1 MKLPTTNYPALTE
14 VSAGRQLPTVAKSN
28 KGFTLIEVAVSVFV
42 LVLGTMTIVGV
53 MANSLKI
60 INVASQTT
68 IAANL
73 SQEGIEVVRNIR
85 DTNWVEG
92 GASYDEGIGAGS
104 YCVEYDDSG
113 PLGSCASNQLYW
125 DGSTYNHGG
134 AGRLTDFIRT
144 INISSE
150 TDSEDNDY
158 IRVISTV
165 NWDNFN
171 VTTETHLYDWK

>member
-1 MKLPTTNYPALTE
+1 MKLPTTNY
-14 VSAGRQLPTVAKSN
+14 RLPTVAKSN

-92 GASYDEGIGAGS
+92 DPYDTGIATGN
-104 YCVEYDDSG
+104 YCVNYDSET
-113 PLGSCASNQLYW
+113 LGSCASNQMYW
-125 DGSTYNHGG
+125 DGLSYNHDG

-144 INISSE
+144 INISSQ
-150 TDSEDNDY
+150 TDSEDIGY